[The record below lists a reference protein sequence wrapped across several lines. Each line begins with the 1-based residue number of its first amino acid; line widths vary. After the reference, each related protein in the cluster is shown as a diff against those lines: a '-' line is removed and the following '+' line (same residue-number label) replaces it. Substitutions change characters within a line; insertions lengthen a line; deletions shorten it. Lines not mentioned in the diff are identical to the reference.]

1 MISYIP
7 QSVLYVLLLGL
18 VHLVMFCVVVII
30 RENNYVKKLLSISMQ
45 VHVVQWV
52 FCNIYFIYVYTKP
65 IIAIIITNYVHAC
78 SCNANIS
85 SITVYE

>member
-45 VHVVQWV
+45 VQWAG
-52 FCNIYFIYVYTKP
+52 Y
-65 IIAIIITNYVHAC
+65 II
-78 SCNANIS
+78 
-85 SITVYE
+85 